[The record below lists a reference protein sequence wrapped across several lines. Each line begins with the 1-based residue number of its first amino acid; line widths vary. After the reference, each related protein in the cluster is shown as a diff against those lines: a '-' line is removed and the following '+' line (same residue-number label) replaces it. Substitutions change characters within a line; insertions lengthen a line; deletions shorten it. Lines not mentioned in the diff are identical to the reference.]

1 MSLRRIVP
9 VYLLAFSTMATVST
23 TALADTVDI
32 NLRDTSAQFQ
42 YISSLGRDPL
52 GKTKFHAGVL
62 YVNRHNMLGDFGL
75 VVQDELGD
83 NAPGFSVGV
92 GIKGLAAKV
101 TGNNSTIVNNT
112 SALALGG
119 LVRYSP
125 PDTQRLGVVGE
136 VYMSPNIV
144 TFGDANRYVET
155 NLRVEYEVIPQAVAY
170 VGYRKIKFGI
180 NNRPD
185 AILDEGVNLGVRI
198 SF

>member
-9 VYLLAFSTMATVST
+9 ASLFALSIMAACSTA
-23 TALADTVDI
+23 ALADTVDI

-52 GKTKFHAGVL
+52 GKTKFHVGVL
-62 YVNRHNMLGDFGL
+62 YRNRNNMLGDFGL

-92 GIKGLAAKV
+92 GIKGVVAKV
-101 TGNNSTIVNNT
+101 SGDTPLVNRT
-112 SALALGG
+112 SAMALGG

-125 PDTQRLGVVGE
+125 PATQRLGVVGE
-136 VYMSPNIV
+136 IYLSPNIV
-144 TFGDANRYVET
+144 TFGDANRYVES
-155 NLRVEYEVIPQAVAY
+155 NVRAEYEVIPQAVAY
-170 VGYRKIKFGI
+170 VGYRRIEFGI
-180 NNRPD
+180 NNRPNE
-185 AILDEGVNLGVRI
+185 ILDEGVNIGVRI

>member
-9 VYLLAFSTMATVST
+9 ASLFAIGIMATCST

-52 GKTKFHAGVL
+52 GKTKFHVGVL
-62 YVNRHNMLGDFGL
+62 YRNRSNMLGDFGL

-92 GIKGLAAKV
+92 GIKGVVAKV
-101 TGNNSTIVNNT
+101 SGDTPIVSRT
-112 SALALGG
+112 SAMALGG

-125 PDTQRLGVVGE
+125 PATQRLGIVGE
-136 VYMSPNIV
+136 IYLSPNIV
-144 TFGDANRYVET
+144 TFGDANRYVES
-155 NLRVEYEVIPQAVAY
+155 NVRAEYEVIPQAVAY
-170 VGYRKIKFGI
+170 VGYRRMEFGI
-180 NNRPD
+180 NNRPNE
-185 AILDEGVNLGVRI
+185 ILDEGVNIGVRI

>member
-9 VYLLAFSTMATVST
+9 IYLLALSTMATVST

-32 NLRDTSAQFQ
+32 NLRDTSAQLQ

-62 YVNRHNMLGDFGL
+62 YVNRNNMLGDFGL
-75 VVQDELGD
+75 LVQDELGD

-92 GIKGLAAKV
+92 GIKGVVAKV
-101 TGNNSTIVNNT
+101 TGNSTIVSST

-125 PDTQRLGVVGE
+125 PATQRLGIVGE
-136 VYMSPNIV
+136 VYLSPNIV

-155 NLRVEYEVIPQAVAY
+155 NVRAEYEVIPQAVAY
-170 VGYRKIKFGI
+170 VGYRRIEFGI
-180 NNRPD
+180 NNRPNE
-185 AILDEGVNLGVRI
+185 ILDEGVNLGVRI

>member
-9 VYLLAFSTMATVST
+9 ASLFAIGIMATCST
-23 TALADTVDI
+23 SALADTVDI

-52 GKTKFHAGVL
+52 GKTKFHVGVL
-62 YVNRHNMLGDFGL
+62 YHNRNNMLGDFGL

-92 GIKGLAAKV
+92 GIKGLVAKV
-101 TGNNSTIVNNT
+101 AGDTRIVSRT
-112 SALALGG
+112 SAMALGG

-125 PDTQRLGVVGE
+125 PEAQRFGVVGE
-136 VYMSPNIV
+136 IYMSPNIV
-144 TFGDANRYVET
+144 TFGDANRYVQS
-155 NLRVEYEVIPQAVAY
+155 NVRAEYEVIPQAVAY
-170 VGYRKIKFGI
+170 LGYRRIEFGI
-180 NNRPD
+180 NNRPNE
-185 AILDEGVNLGVRI
+185 ILDEGVFLGVRI

>member
-9 VYLLAFSTMATVST
+9 VCLFACSTLAAFSTS
-23 TALADTVDI
+23 ALADTVDI

-52 GKTKFHAGVL
+52 GNTKFHAGVL
-62 YVNRHNMLGDFGL
+62 YVNRNNMLGDFGL

-83 NAPGFSVGV
+83 NAPGFSVGI
-92 GIKGLAAKV
+92 GIKGVLAKV
-101 TGNNSTIVNNT
+101 TGGGTIVSST

-125 PDTQRLGVVGE
+125 PATQRLGLVGE
-136 VYMSPNIV
+136 VYLSPNIV
-144 TFGDANRYVET
+144 TFGDANRYIES
-155 NLRVEYEVIPQAVAY
+155 NIRAEYEVIPQAVAY
-170 VGYRKIKFGI
+170 VGYRRIEFGI
-180 NNRPD
+180 NNRPNE
-185 AILDEGVNLGVRI
+185 ILDEGVNLGVRI

>member
-9 VYLLAFSTMATVST
+9 VYLLAFGIMATVST

-32 NLRDTSAQFQ
+32 NLRDNSAQFQ

-62 YVNRHNMLGDFGL
+62 YVNRNNMLGDFGL
-75 VVQDELGD
+75 LVQDELGD

-92 GIKGLAAKV
+92 GIKGVVAKV
-101 TGNNSTIVNNT
+101 TGNSTIVSST
-112 SALALGG
+112 TALALGG

-125 PDTQRLGVVGE
+125 PATQRLGVVGE
-136 VYMSPNIV
+136 VYLSPNIV
-144 TFGDANRYVET
+144 TFGDANRYVES
-155 NLRVEYEVIPQAVAY
+155 NVRVEYEVIPQAVAY
-170 VGYRKIKFGI
+170 VGYRRIEFGI
-180 NNRPD
+180 NNRPNE
-185 AILDEGVNLGVRI
+185 ILDEGVNLGVRI

>member
-9 VYLLAFSTMATVST
+9 ASLFAIGIMATCST
-23 TALADTVDI
+23 AALADTVDI

-52 GKTKFHAGVL
+52 GKTKFHVGVL
-62 YVNRHNMLGDFGL
+62 YRNRNNMLGDFGL

-92 GIKGLAAKV
+92 GIKGVVAKV
-101 TGNNSTIVNNT
+101 SGDSSIVSSTT
-112 SALALGG
+112 AMALGG

-125 PDTQRLGVVGE
+125 PATQRLGLVGE
-136 VYMSPNIV
+136 IYLSPNIV
-144 TFGDANRYVET
+144 TFGDANRYVES
-155 NLRVEYEVIPQAVAY
+155 NVRAEYEVIPQAVAY
-170 VGYRKIKFGI
+170 VGYRRIEFGI
-180 NNRPD
+180 NNRPNE
-185 AILDEGVNLGVRI
+185 ILDEGVNIGVRI

>member
-9 VYLLAFSTMATVST
+9 ASLFAISIMAACNT

-52 GKTKFHAGVL
+52 GKTKFHVGVL
-62 YVNRHNMLGDFGL
+62 YRNRNNMLGDFGL

-83 NAPGFSVGV
+83 NVPGFSVGV
-92 GIKGLAAKV
+92 GIKGVVAKV
-101 TGNNSTIVNNT
+101 SGDTPFVNRT
-112 SALALGG
+112 SAMALGG

-125 PDTQRLGVVGE
+125 PATQRLGVVGE
-136 VYMSPNIV
+136 IYLSPNIV
-144 TFGDANRYVET
+144 TFGDANRYVES
-155 NLRVEYEVIPQAVAY
+155 NVRAEYEVIPQAVAY
-170 VGYRKIKFGI
+170 VGYRRIEFGI
-180 NNRPD
+180 NNRPNE
-185 AILDEGVNLGVRI
+185 ILDEGVNIGVRI

>member
-23 TALADTVDI
+23 AALADTVDI

-62 YVNRHNMLGDFGL
+62 YVNRNNMLGDFGL

-92 GIKGLAAKV
+92 GIKGVVAKV
-101 TGNNSTIVNNT
+101 TGDSTIVSST
-112 SALALGG
+112 SAMALGG

-125 PDTQRLGVVGE
+125 PAIQRLGIVGE
-136 VYMSPNIV
+136 VYLSPNIV
-144 TFGDANRYVET
+144 TFGDANRYIESNV
-155 NLRVEYEVIPQAVAY
+155 RAEYEVIPQAVAY
-170 VGYRKIKFGI
+170 VGYRRIEFGI
-180 NNRPD
+180 NNRPNE
-185 AILDEGVNLGVRI
+185 ILDEGVNLGVRI

>member
-9 VYLLAFSTMATVST
+9 VCLFACSTLAAFSTP
-23 TALADTVDI
+23 ALADTVDI

-52 GKTKFHAGVL
+52 GNTKFHAGVL
-62 YVNRHNMLGDFGL
+62 YVNRNNMLGDFGL

-83 NAPGFSVGV
+83 NAPGFSVGI
-92 GIKGLAAKV
+92 GIKGVFAKV
-101 TGNNSTIVNNT
+101 TGGGTIVSST

-125 PDTQRLGVVGE
+125 PATQRLGLVGE
-136 VYMSPNIV
+136 VYLSPNIV
-144 TFGDANRYVET
+144 TFGDANRYIES
-155 NLRVEYEVIPQAVAY
+155 NIRAEYEVIPQAVAY
-170 VGYRKIKFGI
+170 VGYRRIEFGI
-180 NNRPD
+180 NNRPNE
-185 AILDEGVNLGVRI
+185 ILDEGVNLGVRI

>member
-1 MSLRRIVP
+1 
-9 VYLLAFSTMATVST
+9 MATVST

-32 NLRDTSAQFQ
+32 NLRDNSAQFQ

-92 GIKGLAAKV
+92 GLKGLVAKV
-101 TGNNSTIVNNT
+101 TGSNSTIVNST

-125 PDTQRLGVVGE
+125 PDAQRLGIVGE
-136 VYMSPNIV
+136 VYLSPNIV

-155 NLRVEYEVIPQAVAY
+155 NLRAEYEVIPQAVAY

-185 AILDEGVNLGVRI
+185 AILDEGVNIGVRI